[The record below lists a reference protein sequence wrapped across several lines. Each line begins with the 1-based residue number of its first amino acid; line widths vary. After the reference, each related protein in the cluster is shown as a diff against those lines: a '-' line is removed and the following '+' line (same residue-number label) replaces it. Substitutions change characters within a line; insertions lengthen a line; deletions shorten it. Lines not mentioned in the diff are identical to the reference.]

1 MLFVDYPLY
10 KSNQRIRS
18 VPSLVVVVDVALG
31 TLGGS
36 RPSPFPSRIPLKM
49 NNTVKFERKNER
61 TQEKENINIEWK
73 LFSPAEDA
81 EDEV

>member
-1 MLFVDYPLY
+1 MLFVYYPLY

-36 RPSPFPSRIPLKM
+36 RPSPFPSQIPLKM
-49 NNTVKFERKNER
+49 NNTEKYERRKGGKGKHNYG
-61 TQEKENINIEWK
+61 INII
-73 LFSPAEDA
+73 LTR
-81 EDEV
+81 